1 MTGKIKRHPVKG
13 GASGVRLQLTEQPYM
28 NHVRFVMND
37 ASTCDRELC
46 VYPYEHSLG
55 SQRLCNLH
63 YRQIIDP
70 IRLQGARRKHEL
82 LPDTPLGVARFLSPH
97 ADFPL
102 RFRHD
107 RIGYCVCTFNECS
120 ATWVGVEGE
129 PCSWCIR
136 RAVREQK

>member
-1 MTGKIKRHPVKG
+1 MTVKMKRHPAKG

-28 NHVRFVMND
+28 NHVRIDMND

-55 SQRLCNLH
+55 SQRLCNFH
-63 YRQIIDP
+63 YRQFIDP
-70 IRLQGARRKHEL
+70 IRLKVARRENDL
-82 LPDTPLGVARFLSPH
+82 LPDTALGTAHFISPH

-102 RFRHD
+102 RIKRE
-107 RIGYCVCTFNECS
+107 RIGHVVCTLNECS
-120 ATWVGVEGE
+120 ATWTGVEGE
-129 PCSWCIR
+129 PCIWCIR

>member
-1 MTGKIKRHPVKG
+1 MTTKIKRHPVKG
-13 GASGVRLQLTEQPYM
+13 GATGVRRQLSSKLYTK
-28 NHVRFVMND
+28 HVRLVMND
-37 ASTCDRELC
+37 GTTCDRELC
-46 VYPYEHSLG
+46 VYSYEHSLG
-55 SQRLCNLH
+55 SQRLCNFH

-70 IRLQGARRKHEL
+70 IRLKVARRKHEL
-82 LPDTPLGVARFLSPH
+82 LPDTPLGVARFVSPH